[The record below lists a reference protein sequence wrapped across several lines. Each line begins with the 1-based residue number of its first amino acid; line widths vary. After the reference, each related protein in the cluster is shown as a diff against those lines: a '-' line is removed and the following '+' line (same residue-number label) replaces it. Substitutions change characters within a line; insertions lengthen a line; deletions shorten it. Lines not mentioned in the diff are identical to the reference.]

1 MSLADFRAGLLA
13 WCCWFLTKMCA
24 QMGSK
29 YEKFN
34 PVHYS
39 NHHVTKLKKEHVAL
53 PRDQPTWCLLVR
65 GYAPNI
71 HSAVAQLRVLHTSSL
86 QARRACQ
93 VFRACWSGQVMG
105 ERVNPFVWIIP
116 VLHARQGGLPISG
129 QSFWNVHLQST
140 IDKSLQSTID
150 KSKHAANITKHI
162 WVKWVQYCS
171 NIKNLSHNCTLLDF
185 GAFLKASFLTWK
197 GSCLMKFTD
206 KIREN
211 KT

>member
-1 MSLADFRAGLLA
+1 MSLADFSAGLLA

-71 HSAVAQLRVLHTSSL
+71 HSAVAQLRVLHTSST

-93 VFRACWSGQVMG
+93 FFRACWSGKVMG
-105 ERVNPFVWIIP
+105 EGVHPCVWILP
-116 VLHARQGGLPISG
+116 VLLHARKGGLHISG
-129 QSFWNVHLQST
+129 QSLWNAHLSESSNNGRRGEGQSFW
-140 IDKSLQSTID
+140 
-150 KSKHAANITKHI
+150 
-162 WVKWVQYCS
+162 
-171 NIKNLSHNCTLLDF
+171 TL
-185 GAFLKASFLTWK
+185 
-197 GSCLMKFTD
+197 
-206 KIREN
+206 
-211 KT
+211 